1 MIIKIAD
8 LTNTILQCIM
18 IICTIN
24 YCIDDKYKK
33 SKSQQALCI
42 AIMVIT
48 VLISTAIMG
57 NSNLGAIVIHGMLLM
72 LGAIAFK
79 KDSLGATIAFSII
92 YLLINI
98 NVIICGNIFHG
109 YIRPNI
115 RNEYIE
121 LGIVL
126 FMYVPQCIMTYIVL
140 LKREIIYKAYRFIRS
155 KNLSAISLII
165 VTIIID
171 FINFFNLMINEF
183 EDPLFKEIIFI
194 LLAIFMI
201 AITIY
206 FAHIEKKSK
215 EILRLNNALEE
226 KINELKKVK
235 HDYGAQISY
244 LCGMHL
250 MGKYDRLGELLKDI
264 INGHNNITSE
274 VKIISNDSIIS
285 MIVNSIDHRGI
296 NIIVDEQADLNEI
309 YMSEMELQRV
319 ISNILRNSITAMN
332 GRGVITIK
340 TYYGFNKFIIDIKN
354 NGPKIEENIIN
365 KIFEAGFST
374 KENKDKDNGLGLAIV
389 KELIENYNGN
399 ISVSSSEEA
408 TSFIIKLPSKKN
420 SSKLGIC

>member
-1 MIIKIAD
+1 MIIKISD
-8 LTNTILQCIM
+8 SINTILQCIM

-24 YCIDDKYKK
+24 YCIEDKYKK
-33 SKSQQALCI
+33 NKLQQAICI

-48 VLISTAIMG
+48 VQIATGIMG

-79 KDSLGATIAFSII
+79 KDSLGVTIAFSII

-98 NVIICGNIFHG
+98 NVIICANIFHG

-115 RNEYIE
+115 GNEYIE
-121 LGIVL
+121 IGIVL
-126 FMYVPQCIMTYIVL
+126 FMYVPQYIMTYIVL
-140 LKREIIYKAYRFIRS
+140 LKREMIYKVYRFIRA
-155 KNLSAISLII
+155 KNFSAISLII

-206 FAHIEKKSK
+206 FANIEKKSK
-215 EILRLNNALEE
+215 EILQLNNALEE
-226 KINELKKVK
+226 KVNELKKVK

-244 LCGMHL
+244 LYGMHL

-274 VKIISNDSIIS
+274 VKIVSNDSIIS

-319 ISNILRNSITAMN
+319 LSNILRNSITAMN

-365 KIFEAGFST
+365 RIFEAGFST
-374 KENKDKDNGLGLAIV
+374 KENKDKDNGFGLAIV
-389 KELIENYNGN
+389 KEIIEAYNGN
-399 ISVSSSEEA
+399 ISVSSSEDA
-408 TSFIIKLPSKKN
+408 TSFIIKLPSKK
-420 SSKLGIC
+420 

>member
-1 MIIKIAD
+1 MIKISD
-8 LTNTILQCIM
+8 SINTILQCIM

-33 SKSQQALCI
+33 NKLQQVICI

-48 VLISTAIMG
+48 VQIATAIMG
-57 NSNLGAIVIHGMLLM
+57 NSNLGAIVIHGILLM

-98 NVIICGNIFHG
+98 NVIICANIFHG
-109 YIRPNI
+109 YISPNI
-115 RNEYIE
+115 RNEYMEI
-121 LGIVL
+121 GIVL
-126 FMYVPQCIMTYIVL
+126 FMYVPQYIMTYIVL
-140 LKREIIYKAYRFIRS
+140 LKREIIYKVYRFIRA
-155 KNLSAISLII
+155 KNLSEISLII

-171 FINFFNLMINEF
+171 FINFFNLMISKF
-183 EDPLFKEIIFI
+183 QDPLFKEIIFV

-206 FAHIEKKSK
+206 FANIEKKSK
-215 EILRLNNALEE
+215 EILQLNNALEE
-226 KINELKKVK
+226 KVNELKKVK

-244 LCGMHL
+244 LYGMHL
-250 MGKYDRLGELLKDI
+250 MGKYDRLGKLLKDI

-319 ISNILRNSITAMN
+319 VSNILRNSITAMN

-374 KENKDKDNGLGLAIV
+374 KENKDKDNGFGLAIV

-399 ISVSSSEEA
+399 ICVSSSEDA
-408 TSFIIKLPSKKN
+408 TSFIIKLPSKK
-420 SSKLGIC
+420 K